1 MAFTD
6 LFQVPLVFAIVYS
19 VKLSRRWGRAWKGIA
34 VAFGGYTAWV
44 VFTAFVVAFSP
55 SMYLVVT
62 LGTLLDPFEPMW
74 KTSSTLRVWAIGA
87 PAAVVFLWALPT
99 GVAWLV
105 RRREPRPPR
114 VATSPP
120 SWKAPAVAGV
130 LLLCAQLVLFTRA
143 NQLRAEWLEGSPR
156 EPFGDGSSWW
166 FGPALALTIPA
177 IWLLAV
183 AAFRWI
189 KQPRSHAPAGGR
201 P

>member
-44 VFTAFVVAFSP
+44 VFTALFVAFSP
-55 SMYLVVT
+55 SGYLVLT
-62 LGTLLDPFEPMW
+62 LGTLLDPFEPTW
-74 KTSSTLRVWAIGA
+74 KTSSTLRVWAIGV
-87 PAAVVFLWALPT
+87 PAAAVLLWALPT
-99 GVAWLV
+99 GVAWV
-105 RRREPRPPR
+105 ARRREPRLAR
-114 VATSPP
+114 VATSPL
-120 SWKAPAVAGV
+120 SWKTPAVAGV
-130 LLLCAQLVLFTRA
+130 LLVCAQLIMFTRA
-143 NQLRAEWLEGSPR
+143 HQLRAEWLATSPR
-156 EPFGDGSSWW
+156 EPFGDGSSWY
-166 FGPALALTIPA
+166 GPAAAMAIPT

-189 KQPRSHAPAGGR
+189 RQRPSHAPAGGR